1 MRLSIKSIIS
11 RVLVCTAI
19 FAATGC
25 TQHKPPPLTVED
37 LMEDRVALD
46 GIVMKC
52 NQDPS
57 YARSTNDCI
66 TARIAAER
74 LAKRN
79 SAAEE
84 AQHAEAFERNR
95 EQLRAQQDKQRE
107 EQAAKVKVDAYH
119 LPVMPVEQTPPPKD
133 PQSPVVGQTSP

>member
-66 TARIAAER
+66 TA
-74 LAKRN
+74 
-79 SAAEE
+79 SAYARSTQRSGGAS
-84 AQHAEAFERNR
+84 AQVR
-95 EQLRAQQDKQRE
+95 
-107 EQAAKVKVDAYH
+107 
-119 LPVMPVEQTPPPKD
+119 
-133 PQSPVVGQTSP
+133 